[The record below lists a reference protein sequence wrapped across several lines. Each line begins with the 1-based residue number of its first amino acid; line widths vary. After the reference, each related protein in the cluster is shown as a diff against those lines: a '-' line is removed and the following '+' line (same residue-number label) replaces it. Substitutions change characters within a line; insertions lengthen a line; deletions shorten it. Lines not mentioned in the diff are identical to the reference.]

1 MNTGDFK
8 EIRKKLID
16 KFESNCEKG
25 LNNINKLRAEKINK
39 LDKELRTLKS
49 NLIVIGIIFIVLN
62 FIFTFFPGIIAIVIL
77 VLVYFGKKIKS
88 TIEIQNTLKN
98 RLESLTL
105 DYVSLLFTD
114 IQREKTDLYSSIIP
128 RTVKEVVKVKSNENM
143 VFGNVFFGKY
153 RDINFEIIETMVQSL
168 SDNVRTIS
176 FNGTVYK
183 LHFNS
188 IYKNNTV
195 PKKIANKVNDI
206 LGMFAVSVEC
216 DYEGNLI
223 FALNYKISSNIEVK
237 LDRPIKA
244 PVIYL
249 TELMEHLSYIC
260 QIIDTVQDYK
270 KEAVV
275 PDEIKKQLAQKINEI
290 AINKINSQPK
300 IESTISEI
308 KPIKKEVIKEAPIIK
323 EIPIVKEV
331 QTKEIIKTP
340 TIEKPKEPIK
350 EEPIKKPEIKT
361 EEPKAIKEVQDDTI
375 DLIDIVEF

>member
-1 MNTGDFK
+1 MNTRDFK
-8 EIRKKLID
+8 ETRKKLID

-25 LNNINKLRAEKINK
+25 LNNINKLRIEKINN

-49 NLIVIGIIFIVLN
+49 NLIVIGVIFIVLN

-114 IQREKTDLYSSIIP
+114 IQRKKTDLYSSIIP

-153 RDINFEIIETMVQSL
+153 RDINFEIIETMVQNF

-195 PKKIANKVNDI
+195 PKKIANKINDI
-206 LGMFAVSVEC
+206 LGMFAVSVEY
-216 DYEGNLI
+216 DFEGNLI
-223 FALNYKISSNIEVK
+223 FALNYKITSNIEVK
-237 LDRPIKA
+237 LDGPIKA

-260 QIIDTVQDYK
+260 QIIDTVQDYE

-290 AINKINSQPK
+290 AFTKTNSQPK
-300 IESTISEI
+300 AEPIKAEI
-308 KPIKKEVIKEAPIIK
+308 KPIKKEIIKEAPIVK
-323 EIPIVKEV
+323 ETPIVKEV

-361 EEPKAIKEVQDDTI
+361 EEPKAIKEIQDDTI
-375 DLIDIVEF
+375 DLMDIVEF

>member
-1 MNTGDFK
+1 MNTRDFK

-206 LGMFAVSVEC
+206 LGMFAFSVEC

-308 KPIKKEVIKEAPIIK
+308 KPIKKEVIK
-323 EIPIVKEV
+323 
-331 QTKEIIKTP
+331 
-340 TIEKPKEPIK
+340 
-350 EEPIKKPEIKT
+350 
-361 EEPKAIKEVQDDTI
+361 
-375 DLIDIVEF
+375 